1 MRGSS
6 CFSSM
11 PGTGTLRV
19 VYVVVVII
27 VFLPFSFRGFFDGSD
42 GKEYACYVGNP
53 GSVSGFDPWFRKISW
68 RKKEMATYSGILAG
82 RIPWTEKL
90 DGLQFLW
97 SLKSWDMT

>member
-1 MRGSS
+1 MILLALIIPELHWLLSS
-6 CFSSM
+6 RE
-11 PGTGTLRV
+11 L
-19 VYVVVVII
+19 
-27 VFLPFSFRGFFDGSD
+27 
-42 GKEYACYVGNP
+42 ACQWRRCR
-53 GSVSGFDPWFRKISW
+53 FDPWFRKISW

>member
-1 MRGSS
+1 
-6 CFSSM
+6 M

-53 GSVSGFDPWFRKISW
+53 GSVSGFDPWFGKISW
-68 RKKEMATYSGILAG
+68 IREWQPIPVVLPGEFHGQGSLASYSPKGCKG
-82 RIPWTEKL
+82 WT
-90 DGLQFLW
+90 
-97 SLKSWDMT
+97 